1 MSSHSLIEGVITMYE
16 YHVEGMSCQHC
27 VSTVAKSVLGVDG
40 AAKVT
45 VDLPSHS
52 VCVESTADINVIKD
66 AIIEAG
72 YPVTG
77 ATVA

>member
-1 MSSHSLIEGVITMYE
+1 MYE
-16 YHVEGMSCQHC
+16 LQVEGMSCNHC
-27 VSTVAKSVLGVDG
+27 VSTVTRSVLGVDG
-40 AAKVT
+40 AAKVK
-45 VDLPSHS
+45 VDLPSNT
-52 VCVESTADINVIKD
+52 VRVESSADLDVIKD

>member
-1 MSSHSLIEGVITMYE
+1 MYE
-16 YHVEGMSCQHC
+16 LHVEGMSCNHC
-27 VSTVAKSVLGVDG
+27 VSTVTRSVLDVDG
-40 AAKVT
+40 AAKVK
-45 VDLPSHS
+45 VDLPSNT
-52 VCVESTADINVIKD
+52 VRVESNADIDVIKD

>member
-1 MSSHSLIEGVITMYE
+1 MYQ
-16 YHVEGMSCQHC
+16 YNVEGMSCQHC
-27 VSTVAKSVLGVDG
+27 VGTIARSVLGVDG

-52 VCVESTADINVIKD
+52 VCVESKADINAIKD

-77 ATVA
+77 ATTA

>member
-1 MSSHSLIEGVITMYE
+1 MYE

-40 AAKVT
+40 AAKVH

-77 ATVA
+77 ATTA

>member
-1 MSSHSLIEGVITMYE
+1 MYE
-16 YHVEGMSCQHC
+16 FHVEGMSCNHC
-27 VSTVAKSVLGVDG
+27 VSTVTKSVLGVDG
-40 AAKVT
+40 AAKVK
-45 VDLPSHS
+45 VDLPTHS
-52 VCVESTADINVIKD
+52 VCVESKADLDVIKD

>member
-1 MSSHSLIEGVITMYE
+1 MYE
-16 YHVEGMSCQHC
+16 FHVEGMSCNHC
-27 VSTVAKSVLGVDG
+27 VSTVTKSVLGVDG
-40 AAKVT
+40 AARVT
-45 VDLPSHS
+45 IDLPSHS
-52 VCVESTADINVIKD
+52 VCVESQADIDVIKD